1 MIVDYGNWCVSNG
14 YFHEIDSRSGSF
26 TVDCFASYAN
36 TKLPR
41 LYSIFYSPV
50 ALGVDAVSHSWKS
63 CWLVAP
69 VCHALQVF
77 ELFKYCKCVGALFWA
92 CDINED
98 RSFSSDVV
106 EFLYVAKGKRIFGH
120 VAIKNCSIGSDKF

>member
-1 MIVDYGNWCVSNG
+1 M
-14 YFHEIDSRSGSF
+14 
-26 TVDCFASYAN
+26 
-36 TKLPR
+36 PR

-50 ALGVDAVSHSWKS
+50 ALGVGAVSHSWES

-98 RSFSSDVV
+98 RSFRSDVV
-106 EFLYVAKGKRIFGH
+106 EFLYVAKGKRIFVH
-120 VAIKNCSIGSDKF
+120 VAIKNCGIGSDKFILPAIFLRINGASEIQAISCSFCFISCWN